1 MVRMKILIFL
11 WIIIICYLSFLFSPP
26 AAGFIG
32 ESSRIVFFHVPIA
45 WLTVLSFL
53 VAMIQAIRFLKTRDP
68 IYDLMSAVACRQGFL
83 FAILA
88 TVTGSVFARVMWQS
102 FWNWDPRETSI
113 TILLFIYAAYLVLRA
128 SIEDPQRRA
137 ILSSVYATFSFIPAL
152 FLIFIVPRV
161 YFSLHPD
168 TLINVQGKIQ
178 MYGRIL
184 FTFVFSLGGFTA
196 LYFWMYNLE
205 CRIEK
210 LLYRKEGYYD

>member
-1 MVRMKILIFL
+1 MKILIFL
-11 WIIIICYLSFLFSPP
+11 WIVIICYLSFLFSPP

-32 ESSRIVFFHVPIA
+32 ESSRIVFFHVPVA

-68 IYDLMSAVACRQGFL
+68 IYDLKSAVACRQGFL

-113 TILLFIYAAYLVLRA
+113 TVLLFIYAAYLVLRA

-137 ILSSVYATFSFIPAL
+137 VLSSVYATFSFVPAL

-161 YFSLHPD
+161 YYSLHPD

-196 LYFWMYNLE
+196 LYFWMYTLE

>member
-1 MVRMKILIFL
+1 MKIVIFFLIL
-11 WIIIICYLSFLFSPP
+11 IVCYLSFLFSPP

-45 WLTVLSFL
+45 WVTVLSFL
-53 VAMIQAIRFLKTRDP
+53 VAMIQAIRFLKTRNP
-68 IYDLMSAVACRQGFL
+68 IYDLKSAVACRQGFL
-83 FAILA
+83 YAILA
-88 TVTGSVFARVMWQS
+88 TVTGSVFAKVMWQS

-113 TILLFIYAAYLVLRA
+113 TVLLFIYAAYLILRA

-137 ILSSVYATFSFIPAL
+137 VLSSVYATFSFVPAL

-168 TLINVQGKIQ
+168 TLINIQGKIH

-184 FTFVFSLGGFTA
+184 FTFLFSLGGFTA
-196 LYFWMYNLE
+196 LYFWIYTLE
-205 CRIEK
+205 CRIEQMI
-210 LLYRKEGYYD
+210 YRKEGHYE